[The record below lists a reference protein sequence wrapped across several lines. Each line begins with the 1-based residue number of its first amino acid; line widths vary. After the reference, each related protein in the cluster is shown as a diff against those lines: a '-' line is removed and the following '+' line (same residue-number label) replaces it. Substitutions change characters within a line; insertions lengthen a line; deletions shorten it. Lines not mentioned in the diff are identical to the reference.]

1 MTALLGSCKSP
12 LAEKAFEDA
21 INTAKELGY

>member
-1 MTALLGSCKSP
+1 MTALLGACNSP
-12 LAEKAFEDA
+12 LSEKAFEDA